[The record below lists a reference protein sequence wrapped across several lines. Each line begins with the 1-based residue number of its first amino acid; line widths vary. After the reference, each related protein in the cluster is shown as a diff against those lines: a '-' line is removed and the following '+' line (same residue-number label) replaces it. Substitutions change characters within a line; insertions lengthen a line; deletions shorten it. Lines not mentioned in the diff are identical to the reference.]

1 MNKLNNIMFV
11 GGFFTKDMKTRII
24 KDSKNSIQN
33 AANNLQW
40 NLIDGICEQYS
51 GKLTLLTTPFIGTY
65 PINYKKKY
73 IHYEESFYR
82 NAVVKQLGFN
92 NIIGY
97 KNYSIYNKLKKT
109 ILDWIDED
117 ESNRTLIFYSIQGYY
132 LKVANWLK
140 KNKPNVHLHIIVP
153 DLPHYMYLDKQSNLL
168 YFLKVKHQVNL
179 CEKYIDLFDTYTV
192 LTEQMAKKLN
202 INNDKFTVVEGMI
215 NPDNDGEIPND
226 LSKYGRYCLYT
237 GTLTKA
243 YGILDLV
250 RSFDTIES
258 DDLNLLI
265 CGEGE
270 TKAEILK
277 YQSKNKHIIYLGLV
291 NSEMIHALQK
301 NALFLINPRENNE
314 TFTKYS
320 FPSKTMEYLGSGR
333 PVLCFKLDGI
343 PREYDNYLQY
353 FDDKENS
360 IAEKIIQF
368 NNMPQNKLQDLGIK
382 GRNFVYQQKSNRVQV
397 SKILELISNNQKV
410 K

>member
-1 MNKLNNIMFV
+1 M
-11 GGFFTKDMKTRII
+11 
-24 KDSKNSIQN
+24 
-33 AANNLQW
+33 
-40 NLIDGICEQYS
+40 
-51 GKLTLLTTPFIGTY
+51 
-65 PINYKKKY
+65 
-73 IHYEESFYR
+73 
-82 NAVVKQLGFN
+82 
-92 NIIGY
+92 
-97 KNYSIYNKLKKT
+97 
-109 ILDWIDED
+109 
-117 ESNRTLIFYSIQGYY
+117 
-132 LKVANWLK
+132 
-140 KNKPNVHLHIIVP
+140 
-153 DLPHYMYLDKQSNLL
+153 
-168 YFLKVKHQVNL
+168 
-179 CEKYIDLFDTYTV
+179 
-192 LTEQMAKKLN
+192 
-202 INNDKFTVVEGMI
+202 
-215 NPDNDGEIPND
+215 
-226 LSKYGRYCLYT
+226 LYT

-382 GRNFVYQQKSNRVQV
+382 GRNFVYQQKF
-397 SKILELISNNQKV
+397 
-410 K
+410 